1 MLVTDGADATG
12 KMLKK
17 FLSPV
22 KSAIKAL
29 AEDEM
34 PAWLVFVSALF
45 VLRLILG
52 RMADCHF
59 FPMAYHDEA
68 LMLNYAD
75 LKSHF
80 WTQELPQK
88 DLLVKDMGF
97 PIILFFLRIS
107 GIVYT
112 DLLAILWLA
121 AALLTVKLFRDLRA
135 EKNFL
140 LDALVFAFVLFT
152 PAAFDLNIG
161 TKIYRNAALTPL
173 YFIVLVMLAIIFIRH
188 FIKPRRL
195 LAFNV
200 IFGIIFTLT
209 YYVKEDGIWLLL
221 CLIAVMIIC
230 LVKIFSDGERLLA
243 RVALLMLPLLI
254 FAGGTVIYK
263 GVNKIFFDVYLIN
276 NRTEGELGNFLK
288 QVYAI
293 KSDNRTALYWAPTD
307 AIDKA
312 FNASETL
319 RGNPNLR
326 EKIFHNNWFGD
337 ITKTPIR
344 GDFLGWV
351 MLSELY
357 NSGACKTLAEQE
369 IFLSKVNAEL
379 TAAFEAG
386 TLQRDGRFQI
396 ISSMG
401 GLTAGEIFA
410 MGKPILHEYLIHL
423 VPLYGYKP
431 GDFTQ
436 NEMYKFVPDSNPHD
450 AAFKER
456 MTEKAAAVTN
466 LDFNAE
472 NPHGATTNTFIK
484 IIFAAYSVIQIVLFI
499 AAAFG
504 VVWSVRAIIR
514 RRKNF
519 SLNEYLMLTLA
530 LSGLILSMIYAFAIA
545 WFSGF
550 LIIGIPAWAQVFPL
564 KYYSSGLIPMLT
576 TFEIFGTCLFSRL
589 RRF

>member
-1 MLVTDGADATG
+1 M
-12 KMLKK
+12 
-17 FLSPV
+17 
-22 KSAIKAL
+22 
-29 AEDEM
+29 
-34 PAWLVFVSALF
+34 
-45 VLRLILG
+45 G
-52 RMADCHF
+52 RAADCHF

-68 LMLNYAD
+68 LMINYAD

-80 WTQELPQK
+80 ITQDLPQK

-97 PIILFFLRIS
+97 PAILFFLRVS

-140 LDALVFAFVLFT
+140 ADAAIFVFVLFM

-161 TKIYRNAALTPL
+161 TKIYRNTALTPL
-173 YFIVLVMLAIIFIRH
+173 YFIVLIMTAIIFIRH

-195 LAFNV
+195 LAFNA
-200 IFGIIFTLT
+200 IFGGVFTLT

-221 CLIAVMIIC
+221 CLIAVQTIC
-230 LVKIFSDGERLLA
+230 LIKILLSGERILE
-243 RVALLMLPLLI
+243 RVAVLILPLII
-254 FAGGTVIYK
+254 FACGTVTYK
-263 GVNKIFFDVYLIN
+263 AVNKIFFDVYLIN

-293 KSDNRTALYWAPTD
+293 KSGERTALYWAPTD
-307 AIDKA
+307 AINQA

-319 RGNPNLR
+319 RGNKNLR
-326 EKIFHNNWFGD
+326 DKVFNNSWFGD

-357 NSGACKTLAEQE
+357 ASGTCKALAEQE
-369 IFLSKVNAEL
+369 EFLSKVNAEL
-379 TAAFEAG
+379 QAAFEAG
-386 TLQRDGRFQI
+386 TLQRDDRFQL

-401 GLTAGEIFA
+401 GLTAGEIFS
-410 MGKPILHEYLIHL
+410 MGKPILLEYAIHL

-436 NEMYKFVPDSNPHD
+436 NEMYKILPKSEPTD

-456 MTEKAAAVTN
+456 ITAKTAKVTN

-472 NPHGATTNTFIK
+472 NPNGAATNIFIR
-484 IIFAAYSVIQIVLFI
+484 IIFALYSVIQIALII

-504 VVWSVRAIIR
+504 VAWSVRAVIR
-514 RRKNF
+514 RRKIF
-519 SLNEYLMLTLA
+519 SLSEYLMLTLA

-545 WFSGF
+545 WFSNF
-550 LIIGIPAWAQVFPL
+550 LVIGIPTWAQIFPL

-576 TFEIFGTCLFSRL
+576 TFEIFGTCLFCRL
-589 RRF
+589 YKNFKKERLKWQQ

>member
-1 MLVTDGADATG
+1 MLVTGGADATD
-12 KMLKK
+12 KMLRK
-17 FLSPV
+17 FLSPA
-22 KSAIKAL
+22 KN
-29 AEDEM
+29 ET
-34 PAWLVFVSALF
+34 PAWLIFVGALF
-45 VLRLILG
+45 VVRLILG
-52 RMADCHF
+52 RAADCHF
-59 FPMAYHDEA
+59 FPMAYHDES
-68 LMLNYAD
+68 LMINYAD

-80 WTQELPQK
+80 LTQDLPQK

-97 PIILFFLRIS
+97 PAILFFLRLS
-107 GIVYT
+107 GVVYT

-140 LDALVFAFVLFT
+140 FDAAIFVFVLFM

-173 YFIVLVMLAIIFIRH
+173 YFIVLIMTAIIFIRH
-188 FIKPRRL
+188 FIRPRRL

-200 IFGIIFTLT
+200 LFGGVFTLT

-221 CLIAVMIIC
+221 CLIAVQMIC
-230 LVKIFSDGERLLA
+230 LAKILLSGERIFE
-243 RVALLMLPLLI
+243 RVAVLILPLII
-254 FAGGTVIYK
+254 FACGTVTYK
-263 GVNKIFFDVYLIN
+263 AVNKIFFDVYLVN

-293 KSDNRTALYWAPTD
+293 KSDERTALYWAPTD
-307 AIDKA
+307 AIDTA

-319 RGNPNLR
+319 RGNQNLR
-326 EKIFHNNWFGD
+326 DKVFNNNWFGD

-344 GDFLGWV
+344 GDFLGWI

-357 NSGACKTLAEQE
+357 ASGTCKTLAEQE
-369 IFLSKVNAEL
+369 EFLSKVNAEL
-379 TAAFEAG
+379 EEAFEAG
-386 TLQRDGRFQI
+386 ALQRDDRFQL

-401 GLTAGEIFA
+401 GLTAGEIFS
-410 MGKPILHEYLIHL
+410 MGKPILLEYAIHL
-423 VPLYGYKP
+423 VPLYGYKA

-436 NEMYKFVPDSNPHD
+436 NEMYKFVPDSEPAD

-456 MTEKAAAVTN
+456 MTAKAAEVTN
-466 LDFNAE
+466 LNFDAE
-472 NPHGATTNTFIK
+472 NPYGAATNIFIK
-484 IIFAAYSVIQIVLFI
+484 IIFGVYSVIQIALII

-504 VVWSVRAIIR
+504 IARSVRVIIQ
-514 RRKNF
+514 RKKIF
-519 SLNEYLMLTLA
+519 SLSECLMLTLA

-545 WFSGF
+545 WFSNF
-550 LIIGIPAWAQVFPL
+550 LVIGIPTWAQIFPL

-576 TFEIFGTCLFSRL
+576 TFEIFGTCLFLRL
-589 RRF
+589 RRV